1 MEHKHILRIDL
12 LLISV
17 TVIGLLVLVGYAS
30 PLVIGP
36 VDNFETTET
45 KILFE
50 PIFEK
55 DDKILIDDNIEFTSP
70 EEYVVREG
78 LEINL
83 KPGNY
88 YWKAVGVFG
97 SEIRT
102 LTINSEVDLRLR
114 KLEIGDEKYG
124 VFNAGNVRL
133 NVDIYDGENLIENV
147 KLGVD
152 EEIEIKGNKFVG
164 EQDE

>member
-1 MEHKHILRIDL
+1 MEHKHIIKIDL
-12 LLISV
+12 VLIAVS
-17 TVIGLLVLVGYAS
+17 VIGLLVLVGYAS
-30 PLVIGP
+30 PLIIGP
-36 VDNFETTET
+36 IDEFETADT

-50 PIFEK
+50 IEK
-55 DDKILIDDNIEFTSP
+55 ADIILIDDNAEFTSP
-70 EEYVVREG
+70 DEYVVKDG

-83 KPGNY
+83 KPGEY
-88 YWKAVGVFG
+88 YWKAVGVLG

-114 KLEIGDEKYG
+114 RLENGDSERYG

-133 NVDIYDGENLIENV
+133 NVDVYDGDELIESV

-152 EEIEIKGNKFVG
+152 EEVEVEGDKFVG
-164 EQDE
+164 GQDE